1 MKENRLHQTWN
12 RWVMMAASLLIS
24 ALLWAAM
31 ARATAQPSQAQSLLI
46 PPEPAAED
54 CDAPTFVNDL
64 TATFTI
70 ARQSCR
76 YGTETL
82 SMTRVTDMRDGTFYE
97 DKENY
102 EMRALDIYRAH
113 DANGTLE
120 NRPVIFFI
128 HGGGWTD
135 GYRSMFDLVA
145 NAFTGELG
153 WVTVVID
160 YRLTS
165 DQVFLADEYCPDRAT
180 CATNESSRTKAAWYP
195 DNLHDVAAAFQWTV
209 DQIEVHGG
217 DADKIFVFGH
227 SAGAHLASLLATHS
241 DYAQTLRPEMQG
253 IISMSGAYWLK
264 DLNKTAWSDSV
275 NQTFEGG
282 FSDTGALDE
291 ASPATYVLSDT
302 VLPPFCVLYAETEL
316 PSLTNQ
322 NIAFINLLQ
331 SHDLSLTYDRLEGY
345 GHVSELTSTA
355 ILSETPTALI
365 VDFVTGILRSHKIY
379 LPLIQK
385 S

>member
-1 MKENRLHQTWN
+1 MTQIVTQQ
-12 RWVMMAASLLIS
+12 
-24 ALLWAAM
+24 LWAKPLP
-31 ARATAQPSQAQSLLI
+31 TTL
-46 PPEPAAED
+46 EPAAED
-54 CDAPTFVNDL
+54 CDSPTLVGDV
-64 TATFTI
+64 TSTYTI

-82 SMTRVTDMRDGTFYE
+82 SMTRITDMREGAFYE
-97 DKENY
+97 NKESY

-113 DANGTLE
+113 DANGPLE
-120 NRPVIFFI
+120 AQPVIFFV

-135 GYRSMFDLVA
+135 GYRSMFDFVA
-145 NAFTGELG
+145 SAFTGEMG

-165 DQVFLADEYCPDRAT
+165 DSVFLADEYCPDRAT
-180 CATNESSRTKAAWYP
+180 CATNEISRTKAAWYP

-209 DQIEVHGG
+209 DHIEAHGG
-217 DADKIFVFGH
+217 DADEIFVFGH
-227 SAGAHLASLLATHS
+227 SAGAHLTSLLATHN
-241 DYAQTLRPEMQG
+241 DYAHTLRQKIQG

-264 DLNKTAWSDSV
+264 DLNKAAWSISID
-275 NQTFEGG
+275 QTFEGG
-282 FSDTGALDE
+282 FSDTDLLDE

-302 VLPPFCVLYAETEL
+302 VLPPFCVLYAEIEL
-316 PSLTNQ
+316 PSLTSQ
-322 NIAFINLLQ
+322 NIAFVNLLE
-331 SHDLSLTYDRLEGY
+331 SHDLSVTYDRLEGY

-355 ILSETPTALI
+355 IITETPTSRI